1 MANDDLKE
9 DLTLRELDLKVRE
22 LKLKVEDLE
31 KPSYK
36 KLSYWTSIVTVII
49 AVFGFGLQSYLSN
62 IKNAKADLDTKIAEA
77 KKDTL
82 DRQIRL
88 YNDSLGKITHRVDS
102 VSKALKQVSQAYIEM
117 KSAVAFSNNILSE
130 PSQNKIQNADGKVSG
145 LLLKHNFGTIL
156 KAAVV
161 KIYYLPA
168 LKEKAE
174 SINKLLREN
183 GVQSN
188 LDTAP
193 YDISHSHNQVV
204 YYNDPQLDYSKA
216 VLSLLNKNGWADFEL
231 RKSSQANVSTQFF
244 KIYLTS

>member
-1 MANDDLKE
+1 MANKDLKE
-9 DLTLRELDLKVRE
+9 DLALRELDLKVRE

-36 KLSYWTSIVTVII
+36 KLSYWTSIVTVVI
-49 AVFGFGLQSYLSN
+49 AIFGFGLQSYLSN
-62 IKNAKADLDTKIAEA
+62 IKNAKADLDIKIAEA

-82 DRQIRL
+82 NRQIKV
-88 YNDSLGKITHRVDS
+88 YNDSLGRITNRLDS
-102 VSKALKQVSQAYIEM
+102 SSKALKQVSQAYIEM
-117 KSAVAFSNNILSE
+117 KSAVAFSMNGLSE
-130 PSQNKIQNADGKVSG
+130 PSQTKIQNADEKVSG
-145 LLLKHNFGTIL
+145 LLLKNNFRTIL
-156 KAAVV
+156 KAAIV

-174 SINKLLREN
+174 SINKLLTEN
-183 GVQSN
+183 GVQSG
-188 LDTAP
+188 LDNAP

-216 VLSLLNKNGWADFEL
+216 VLSLLNKNGWTNFEL

>member
-1 MANDDLKE
+1 MANKE
-9 DLTLRELDLKVRE
+9 SKDSLELRELALKVRE
-22 LKLKVEDLE
+22 LKLKVDDLE
-31 KPSYK
+31 KPPYK
-36 KLSYWTSIVTVII
+36 KLSYWTSIVTVLI

-62 IKNAKADLDTKIAEA
+62 IQNAKADLDTKIAEA

-88 YNDSLGKITHRVDS
+88 YNDSLGRITHRVDS
-102 VSKALKQVSQAYIEM
+102 ANKLYKQVSQAYIEV
-117 KSAVAFSNNILSE
+117 KSAVAFSLNSLSE
-130 PSQNKIQNADGKVSG
+130 PSQNKFQNADDKVSG
-145 LLLKHNFGTIL
+145 ILLKTNFKTIL

-168 LKEKAE
+168 LKGKAE
-174 SINKLLREN
+174 SINKLLTAN

-193 YDISHSHNQVV
+193 YDISHSNNQVV
-204 YYNDPQLDYSKA
+204 YYNDPQLDYSTA
-216 VLSLLNKNGWADFEL
+216 VLSLLNKNGWPNFEL
-231 RKSSQANVSTQFF
+231 RKSSKANVSTQFF